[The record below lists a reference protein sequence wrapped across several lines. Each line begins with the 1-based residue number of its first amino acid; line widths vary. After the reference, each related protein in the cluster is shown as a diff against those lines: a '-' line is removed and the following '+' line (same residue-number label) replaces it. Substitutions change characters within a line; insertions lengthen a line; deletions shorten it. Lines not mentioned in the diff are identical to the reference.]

1 MKFTLAWRKYNQ
13 AESQAKINYNI
24 KLRQDLTGNDLSS
37 KKWWSIVNSLSG
49 RTGHSDIPVI
59 EHNGVAYSTAGDK
72 ADVFCQAFAEKCR
85 LSNADDQPLGVKQ
98 YSTTKLEKIIF
109 KPNDVRRILQKL
121 KPDKAS
127 GPDQISTRVLKEC
140 SAELAGPLCR
150 LFHLCYSC
158 GVFPNQWK
166 TASVT
171 PVHKKDSRA
180 DPSKYR
186 PISLLSVVSKVME
199 AAVQKQLQN
208 YLLRNHL
215 FSSRQFGFRPDHS
228 TADLLTI
235 FSQTWNTYLDKNGE
249 VCIIALDIKGAFDK
263 VWQNGLCAKLK
274 SKGITGKLLITWLQS
289 YMEDRLRLFSLVN
302 LLTHHPSMHQSRK
315 AQYLVHFCSPSL
327 LMILLMCVRMRF
339 TFMLMTARSLHQ

>member
-1 MKFTLAWRKYNQ
+1 M
-13 AESQAKINYNI
+13 
-24 KLRQDLTGNDLSS
+24 
-37 KKWWSIVNSLSG
+37 
-49 RTGHSDIPVI
+49 
-59 EHNGVAYSTAGDK
+59 
-72 ADVFCQAFAEKCR
+72 
-85 LSNADDQPLGVKQ
+85 
-98 YSTTKLEKIIF
+98 
-109 KPNDVRRILQKL
+109 QKL
-121 KPDKAS
+121 KPDEAS

-140 SAELAGPLCR
+140 SAELAGPMCR

-171 PVHKKDSRA
+171 PVHKRHSRA

-235 FSQTWNTYLDKNGE
+235 LSQTWNTYLDKNGE
-249 VCIIALDIKGAFDK
+249 VCVIALDIKGAFDK
-263 VWQNGLCAKLK
+263 VWHNGLCAKLK
-274 SKGITGKLLITWLQS
+274 SKGITGKLLTWLQS
-289 YMEDRLRLFSLVN
+289 YLHGRSIKVVLSGQSSNSSSINASVPQGSILGPLLFSIFIDDLVDVCKNEMYLYADDCTLFAPIRSPSESN
-302 LLTHHPSMHQSRK
+302 LVAASLNRDLERIKAWAADWMVTFEPTKCKAMMISRK
-315 AQYLVHFCSPSL
+315 RSPSTYDL
-327 LMILLMCVRMRF
+327 YFGNSKLAVKKEIEILGVTIDSKLAWAKNIS
-339 TFMLMTARSLHQ
+339 TISKKAAQRSWSIAESHKQIGHQG